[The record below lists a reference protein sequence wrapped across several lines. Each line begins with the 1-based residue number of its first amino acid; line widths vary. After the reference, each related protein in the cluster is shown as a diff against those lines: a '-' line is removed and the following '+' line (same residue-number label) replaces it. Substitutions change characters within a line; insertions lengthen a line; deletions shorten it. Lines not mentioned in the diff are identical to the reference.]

1 MAPPRTT
8 SRAGT
13 SRTTALKSAETTRPR
28 KDAAGTSTRPKAAA
42 KPTTTKANKPSPD
55 DLADKL
61 ASELRLEET
70 YAALSPQD
78 QAKEHMRTLD
88 TISRELAVLVQKGGA
103 SRTTTFSVKEHAK
116 VTLDRLQALRTL
128 KPRDLSV
135 ERVASSIIG
144 KLVALDAVRSG
155 CTH

>member
-13 SRTTALKSAETTRPR
+13 SRTTALKSAETTRSR

-42 KPTTTKANKPSPD
+42 KPTTKANKPSPD

-103 SRTTTFSVKEHAK
+103 SGTTTSSVKEHAK
-116 VTLDRLQALRTL
+116 VALDRLKALRTL

-144 KLVALDAVRSG
+144 KLVALDAVCGG